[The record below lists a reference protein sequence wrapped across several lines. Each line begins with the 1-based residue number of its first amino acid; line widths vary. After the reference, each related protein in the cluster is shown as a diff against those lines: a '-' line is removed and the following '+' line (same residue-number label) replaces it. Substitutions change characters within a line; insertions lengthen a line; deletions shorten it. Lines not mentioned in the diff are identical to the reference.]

1 MSRIF
6 KRGKNWYIDIKIA
19 GERIRQ
25 AVGKSKKEAYRMLL
39 YYEGKKVEDEYGLLN
54 EIERKKSVPYF
65 YEFAKNYLK
74 YSKTNKA
81 FNTFITDSIIINKH
95 LIPFFGSSKLDQID
109 PEEIE
114 NYKNTRKLKV
124 RTKTINNELMVLSA
138 ILNKAVEWGAITSKP
153 KIQKLK
159 QVKNPPRF
167 LTEKECQALL
177 DNCNDTIYPLVFVAV
192 NTGMRKSELMN
203 LRWDWI
209 DFENRSIIIKS
220 VEGEEESWH
229 TKNYEFRTIPMNDE
243 LYEFLLSYGNRTSG
257 YVFCQ
262 KDGSPYRDLRGSFQ
276 SAVKKTGMDSVT
288 LHTLRHTFASHL
300 VMAGV
305 DLPTVQNLMGHKDI
319 ATTMI
324 YAHLAPDHIRS
335 SVSRLKISGKKYGTN
350 MAQVLKFNFGRKKLS
365 L

>member
-1 MSRIF
+1 MARVF

-19 GERIRQ
+19 GKRMRQ
-25 AVGKSKKEAYRMLL
+25 AVGKSKKEAQKLLL
-39 YYEGKKVEDEYGLLN
+39 YYEGKKVENEYGLIN
-54 EIERKKSVPYF
+54 EIERKRSVPYF
-65 YEFAKNYLK
+65 HEFARIYLK

-81 FNTFITDSIIINKH
+81 SNTFITDSVIINKH
-95 LIPFFGSSKLDQID
+95 LITFFGSLKLDEID
-109 PEEIE
+109 PENIE
-114 NYKNTRKLKV
+114 NYKNSRLIKV
-124 RTKTINNELMVLSA
+124 KTKTINNELIVLSA
-138 ILNKAVEWGAITSKP
+138 ILSKAVEWGVISSKA

-177 DNCNDTIYPLVFVAV
+177 DSCNDIIYPLIFVAL
-192 NTGMRKSELMN
+192 NTGMRKSELLN

-229 TKNYEFRTIPMNDE
+229 TKNYEFRTIPMNAE
-243 LYEFLLSYGNRTSG
+243 LYEFFLSYRNRVKG

-262 KDGSPYRDLRGSFQ
+262 KDGSPYRDLRGSFKG
-276 SAVKKTGMDSVT
+276 AVKKAGLEGVT

-305 DLPTVQNLMGHKDI
+305 DLPTVQKLMGHKDI

-335 SVSRLKISGKKYGTN
+335 SVSKLRIPGKKYGTN
-350 MAQVLKFNFGRKKLS
+350 MAQIVNFDFSRKG
-365 L
+365 